1 MNAVTPDQKPTPAG
15 QPAGSGFFGRRS
27 GLQTPTEAL
36 HPDTPPPPPPSRPH
50 SQRRPMLSVMSGF
63 LSFLMI
69 VAVFGLGGLSYFSNR
84 LAKPGPLPTERVVYI
99 PPRTE
104 VGDIIDQLAR
114 AKVIESAALMH
125 FALLVE
131 GKRSRVKA
139 GEFLFKQN
147 ASLNDV
153 IDTLI
158 SGRQILHSV
167 TIPEGLTSTQI
178 VERLRQNELLSG
190 EILDIP
196 PEGSLLPE
204 TYRVPRGWPRAALIK
219 KMQEDQARMIDRLW
233 QRRPADLPLRSK
245 IDMVTMAS
253 IIEKETGRAD
263 ERTRVAGVFYNRL
276 RRGMRLQSDPTIV
289 YGLVGG
295 KGTLGR
301 PIQRDEIRKPTAYNT
316 YVIPALPPGPIANP
330 GRASLEAAVN
340 PSRTNDLFFVANGTG
355 GHTFAETLEQHNRNV
370 VRWREIEKEMRA
382 KAQQGNE
389 AGAPD
394 VDRVVDPAAQ
404 QDTPAEAPA
413 RRNNRRGD
421 LAPASEFGALPK
433 AINGSST
440 SLTQLAQELN
450 RRRSAAL
457 AIAATAVPS
466 QTPARTAEPPASAAA
481 FAPVAPAAT
490 PPVSNPATNAAAKPA
505 SPFAV
510 SPGIG
515 EMGIAIAGVPSHLQ
529 SPVDGPV
536 NEDNGADEAPAA
548 GGVEAYPMS
557 QAKRQEM
564 SQRAASFGA
573 GAIPALP
580 PQAVAGPADNAQN
593 QPVQNPVTQ
602 TASRNPPL
610 RPRVK
615 DASEGTRLDP
625 LRDKSWDLNSA
636 QTIPAFRT
644 N

>member
-1 MNAVTPDQKPTPAG
+1 MNAVTPEQKPSSAG
-15 QPAGSGFFGRRS
+15 QTGGARFFGRRN
-27 GLQTPTEAL
+27 GLQTPSEAL
-36 HPDTPPPPPPSRPH
+36 HPDTPPPPPSKPH
-50 SQRRPMLSVMSGF
+50 SQRRPMLSAISGF

-69 VAVFGLGGLSYFSNR
+69 AAVFGLGGLSYFSNR
-84 LAKPGPLPTERVVYI
+84 LAQPGPLESERVVYI

-104 VGDIIDQLAR
+104 VGEIIDQLAR
-114 AKVIESAALMH
+114 AKMIDSSALMH

-158 SGRQILHSV
+158 SGRQILHSI

-178 VERLRQNELLSG
+178 VERLRQNELLTG
-190 EILDIP
+190 DVLDIP
-196 PEGSLLPE
+196 PEGTLLPE
-204 TYRVPRGWPRAALIK
+204 TYRVPRGWPRAALIR
-219 KMQEDQARMIDRLW
+219 KMQEDQTRMIDRLW

-245 IDMVTMAS
+245 IDLITLAS
-253 IIEKETGRAD
+253 IVEKETGRAD

-276 RRGMRLQSDPTIV
+276 RRGMKLQSDPTIV

-330 GRASLEAAVN
+330 GRASLEATIS

-382 KAQQGNE
+382 KAQQG
-389 AGAPD
+389 GGPQTPD
-394 VDRVVDPAAQ
+394 VDRVEEPAGQQDAPAA
-404 QDTPAEAPA
+404 APA

-421 LAPASEFGALPK
+421 IAPGSEFGALPK

-440 SLTQLAQELN
+440 SLAQLAQELN
-450 RRRSAAL
+450 RRRSASA
-457 AIAATAVPS
+457 AIAAAAGPVQPS
-466 QTPARTAEPPASAAA
+466 AKPQPPASAAA
-481 FAPVAPAAT
+481 FAPTAVAAAPAAT
-490 PPVSNPATNAAAKPA
+490 PAMAPVAKPA
-505 SPFAV
+505 SPFAI

-515 EMGIAIAGVPSHLQ
+515 ELGIAIAGVPAHLQ

-536 NEDNGADEAPAA
+536 NEDNGADEAPATA

-557 QAKRQEM
+557 QAKRNEM
-564 SQRAASFGA
+564 SQRAAAYGS

-580 PQAVAGPADNAQN
+580 PQAAALPAATAQTVPSQTVARAAPA
-593 QPVQNPVTQ
+593 
-602 TASRNPPL
+602 
-610 RPRVK
+610 RPRVM